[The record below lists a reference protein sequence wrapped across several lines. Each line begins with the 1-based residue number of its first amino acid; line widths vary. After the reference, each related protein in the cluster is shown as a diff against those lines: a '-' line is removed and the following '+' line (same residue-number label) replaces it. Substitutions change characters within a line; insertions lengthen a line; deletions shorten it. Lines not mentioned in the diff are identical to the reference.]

1 MDNITELKNFTE
13 NIKKIIYVYGSNL
26 ILIKKDIDILIN
38 TYDEYTLTILLNK
51 KIKINTGLEKNG
63 LIQILKLMTSFEIK
77 LEILKMF
84 EKFIFFNR
92 IDLLD
97 IAVLVVNKN
106 IDENIKEYLILKMN
120 DKNFMIEI

>member
-1 MDNITELKNFTE
+1 MDNINELENFTE
-13 NIKKIIYVYGSNL
+13 SIKKIIYVYGSNL

-38 TYDEYTLTILLNK
+38 IYDEYTLTILLNK
-51 KIKINTGLEKNG
+51 KIKINNGLEKNG

>member
-1 MDNITELKNFTE
+1 MDNIKELENFTE
-13 NIKKIIYVYGSNL
+13 SIKKIIYVYGSNL

-38 TYDEYTLTILLNK
+38 TYDEYTLTNILNK
-51 KIKINTGLEKNG
+51 KLKICNRLEKNG
-63 LIQILKLMTSFEIK
+63 LIQILKLIISFEIK

-97 IAVLVVNKN
+97 IALLAVNKN
-106 IDENIKEYLILKMN
+106 INENIKEYLILKMN

>member
-51 KIKINTGLEKNG
+51 KIKINAGLEKNG

-120 DKNFMIEI
+120 DKNFMIDI

>member
-1 MDNITELKNFTE
+1 MNNITELENFTE